1 MMRIFRSL
9 EDAAGRFGPCALT
22 IGNFDGVHAGHRQI
36 LQRVKAVAEENGW
49 TASVLTFDPHPTRI
63 VAPERSPRLMTT
75 PERRCE
81 LMATEGIEQ
90 ALILPFT
97 RTISELSPEEFTR
110 RILVETLETRAVLV
124 GENFRFG
131 HRQTGDVTT
140 LGSFGNQYGFTT
152 EVIPAVKVRGIP
164 VSSSTVR
171 NLVELGQVG
180 RGWRLLGRPFALQGE
195 VVRGRGVGAKQTVP
209 TLNLASDTDVLP
221 AHGVYV
227 TCTLDLDTGRR
238 WASITNVGHRPTFDA
253 GEVSVETFL
262 LEPLADAAP
271 RRIRVDFLRR
281 VREEIKFESPDA
293 LKQQIFRDVGRAQTY
308 FRRLNRG
315 AAAGAKLI

>member
-1 MMRIFRSL
+1 
-9 EDAAGRFGPCALT
+9 
-22 IGNFDGVHAGHRQI
+22 
-36 LQRVKAVAEENGW
+36 
-49 TASVLTFDPHPTRI
+49 
-63 VAPERSPRLMTT
+63 
-75 PERRCE
+75 
-81 LMATEGIEQ
+81 
-90 ALILPFT
+90 
-97 RTISELSPEEFTR
+97 
-110 RILVETLETRAVLV
+110 
-124 GENFRFG
+124 
-131 HRQTGDVTT
+131 
-140 LGSFGNQYGFTT
+140 
-152 EVIPAVKVRGIP
+152 VIPAVKVRGIP

-262 LEPLADAAP
+262 LEPLADATP